1 MIADEVQTG
10 IGRTGTMFAM
20 EQYGVEAD
28 ITTSPRAW
36 PPACRCRAV
45 VGKKEIMDSVHASGI
60 GGTYNGNPLSCA
72 AALAVFEI
80 FEEEKLLEKG
90 QKLGAMLRESLLAM
104 QQECD
109 LIGDVR
115 GLGPMVAMEL
125 VKDRKTKEPAAAE
138 TKALVKYCLDRGL
151 IILACGAYGNIIRF
165 LMPLVIT
172 EEQLQQGLDIVREG
186 LAAIRS

>member
-1 MIADEVQTG
+1 
-10 IGRTGTMFAM
+10 
-20 EQYGVEAD
+20 
-28 ITTSPRAW
+28 
-36 PPACRCRAV
+36 
-45 VGKKEIMDSVHASGI
+45 MDCVHASGI

-72 AALAVFEI
+72 VALAVFDI
-80 FEEEKLLEKG
+80 FEEEKLLDKG
-90 QKLGAMLRESLLAM
+90 KKLGATLRESLLAM
-104 QQECD
+104 QKECD

-125 VKDRKTKEPAAAE
+125 VKDKKTKEPAAAE
-138 TKALVKYCLDRGL
+138 TKLLVKYCLDRGL

-172 EEQLQQGLDIVREG
+172 DDQLQKGLTIVREG

>member
-1 MIADEVQTG
+1 MCISSNASREF
-10 IGRTGTMFAM
+10 IGL
-20 EQYGVEAD
+20 
-28 ITTSPRAW
+28 TSNPGAGASARPSAA
-36 PPACRCRAV
+36 P
-45 VGKKEIMDSVHASGI
+45 ASGI

-90 QKLGAMLRESLLAM
+90 KKLGAKLRESLLAM

-125 VKDRKTKEPAAAE
+125 VKDKKTKEPAGAE
-138 TKALVKYCLDRGL
+138 AKALVKYCLDRGV
-151 IILACGAYGNIIRF
+151 IILACGAYGNNIRF
-165 LMPLVIT
+165 LMPLVMT
-172 EEQLQQGLDIVREG
+172 EDQLQQGIDIVRQG
-186 LAAIRS
+186 LTAVRS

>member
-1 MIADEVQTG
+1 MRE
-10 IGRTGTMFAM
+10 
-20 EQYGVEAD
+20 
-28 ITTSPRAW
+28 
-36 PPACRCRAV
+36 
-45 VGKKEIMDSVHASGI
+45 H
-60 GGTYNGNPLSCA
+60 LSEEE
-72 AALAVFEI
+72 LTVFDI
-80 FEEEKLLEKG
+80 FEEEKLLDKG
-90 QKLGAMLRESLLAM
+90 QKLGAMLRESLIAM

-125 VKDRKTKEPAAAE
+125 VKDKKTKEPAAAE

-172 EEQLQQGLDIVREG
+172 DDQLQKGLTIVREG